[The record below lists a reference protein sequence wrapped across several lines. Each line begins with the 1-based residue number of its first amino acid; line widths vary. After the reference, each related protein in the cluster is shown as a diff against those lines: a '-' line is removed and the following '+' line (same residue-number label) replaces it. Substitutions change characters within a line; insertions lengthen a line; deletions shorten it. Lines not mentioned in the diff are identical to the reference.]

1 MFLNENEYKSSLTNY
16 KLIKD
21 LYPEY
26 RAFCFDDG
34 MTPFK
39 KTNFNKQLRALSLVV
54 DRVSQ
59 NQLAVFIEAPGLN
72 F

>member
-1 MFLNENEYKSSLTNY
+1 
-16 KLIKD
+16 
-21 LYPEY
+21 
-26 RAFCFDDG
+26 

-39 KTNFNKQLRALSLVV
+39 KTNFIKQLRALSLVV

-59 NQLAVFIEAPGLN
+59 NQLAVFIEAPGLS

>member
-1 MFLNENEYKSSLTNY
+1 
-16 KLIKD
+16 
-21 LYPEY
+21 
-26 RAFCFDDG
+26 

-39 KTNFNKQLRALSLVV
+39 KINFIKQLRALSLVV

-59 NQLAVFIEAPGLN
+59 NQLAAFIEAPGIG